1 MKSAFSLLIMAAAV
15 PFAIA
20 AKIPSTQTQVVDSG
34 SFGVYLKGQRV
45 ATETFKIEQRPS
57 GSTVKSELK
66 SQDGA
71 QQRSEMELSAAGDII
86 RYNWQQL
93 EPTKAEVAVAP
104 KDDFLSETVSS
115 GPNEKTFT
123 VPHLLPLSTPI
134 LDDNFFLH
142 REVLMWRYLAS
153 ECTSGPSGVTCNLSP
168 QQFGVLIPAQ
178 HVSET
183 VTIDFKDK
191 EKLSLKG
198 KEVECNAFHM
208 RTDSSDWLLFLDDEQ
223 KLVRIVAADTG
234 LEVVRD

>member
-1 MKSAFSLLIMAAAV
+1 VLFVAAATI
-15 PFAIA
+15 PFTFA
-20 AKIPSTQTQVVDSG
+20 AKAPSPQMQIVDSG
-34 SFGVYLKGQRV
+34 SFGVFLRGQRV
-45 ATETFKIEQRPS
+45 ATETFKIEQRAG

-71 QQRSEMELSAAGDII
+71 QQRSEMELTAAGDVVH
-86 RYNWQQL
+86 YQWQQL
-93 EPTKAEVAVAP
+93 EPTKAEVSVAP
-104 KDDFLSETVSS
+104 KDDFLNETVSS
-115 GPNEKTFT
+115 GPNDKTFA

-153 ECTSGPSGVTCNLSP
+153 ECSSGPRGMTCSLSP

-191 EKLSLKG
+191 EKVSVKG
-198 KEVECNAFHM
+198 KEIECNTFRM
-208 RTDSSDWLLFLDDEQ
+208 RTDTADWLLYLDDQQ
-223 KLVRIVAADTG
+223 KLIRITAADAG